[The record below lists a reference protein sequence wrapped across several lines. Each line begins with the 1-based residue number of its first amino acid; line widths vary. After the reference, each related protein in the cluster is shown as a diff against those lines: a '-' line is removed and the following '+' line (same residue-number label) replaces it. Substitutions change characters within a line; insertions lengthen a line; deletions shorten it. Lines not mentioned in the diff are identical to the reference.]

1 METLKSYN
9 PASGEY
15 IGEVRKTKLSEIE
28 SIVQKS
34 QEAQINWADLTIDDR
49 IKIIDKAS
57 KSNKK

>member
-28 SIVQKS
+28 SIVQKVKKLRS
-34 QEAQINWADLTIDDR
+34 IGQI
-49 IKIIDKAS
+49 
-57 KSNKK
+57 